1 MVNTV
6 SLILDA
12 AAGTFTQSNNTI
24 VIKDGAITIPTGN
37 TAQRSQNPIA
47 GMMRFNTE
55 TANVEGYMGT
65 DWVNI
70 QP

>member
-1 MVNTV
+1 MSIT
-6 SLILDA
+6 IDA
-12 AAGTFTQSNNTI
+12 DAGTVTKNNDTI
-24 VIKDGAITIPTGN
+24 VIKDGAITIPAGN